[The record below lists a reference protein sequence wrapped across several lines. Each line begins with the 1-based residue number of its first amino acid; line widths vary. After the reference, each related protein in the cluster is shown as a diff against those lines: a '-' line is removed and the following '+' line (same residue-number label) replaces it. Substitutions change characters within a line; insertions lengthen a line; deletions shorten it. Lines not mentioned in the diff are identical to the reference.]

1 MGHLISIL
9 SGFTQIPFHISLKV
23 QNLPQLKK
31 SGLFPQDLWDSQCAY
46 KSLREIFCLK
56 CFQFLHPEI
65 VLSFLRIVI
74 ESGKKKCASYSV
86 CNSLRPHGLQPS
98 RPLCP
103 WDFSGKNTAVG
114 GHALLQGTFP
124 TQVLNLRLLCC
135 RLFTLWATREAL
147 LLLSSD

>member
-9 SGFTQIPFHISLKV
+9 PGFTQIPFHISLKV

-31 SGLFPQDLWDSQCAY
+31 SRLFPQDLWDSQCAY
-46 KSLREIFCLK
+46 KSLREILCLK
-56 CFQFLHPEI
+56 CFQFLDPEI
-65 VLSFLRIVI
+65 FLSFLLLLKV
-74 ESGKKKCASYSV
+74 EKKSASYSV

-98 RPLCP
+98 RLLCP
-103 WDFSGKNTAVG
+103 WDFSGKNTAVD
-114 GHALLQGTFP
+114 GHAVLQGTFP
-124 TQVLNLRLLCC
+124 TQGLNPRLSCC